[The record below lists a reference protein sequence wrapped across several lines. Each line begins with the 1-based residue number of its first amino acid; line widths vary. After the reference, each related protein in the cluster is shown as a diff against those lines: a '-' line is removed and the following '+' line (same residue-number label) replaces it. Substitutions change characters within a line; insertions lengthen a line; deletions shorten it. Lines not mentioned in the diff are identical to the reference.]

1 MAERLKCEIR
11 VEWCSLLIRSPESR
25 MPKKPTVHSRRK
37 LVHTG
42 VFHVEEMELEFE
54 NGQQRRYQRIV
65 GSPQGA
71 VLVVPLLDAET
82 VLLIREYAAG
92 MDRYELAF
100 PKGHIEQGEDPL
112 TAANREIQEETGYAA
127 ERLEQIASFTIA
139 PGYLGHTTHIVLA
152 SDLYPKRREGDE
164 PEPIEVV
171 PWKLSA
177 LEELLARQDFTEARS
192 VAALYR
198 VRDLL
203 QGV

>member
-1 MAERLKCEIR
+1 
-11 VEWCSLLIRSPESR
+11 
-25 MPKKPTVHSRRK
+25 MPKKPTVRNRRQ

-54 NGQQRRYQRIV
+54 NGQQRTYQRIV
-65 GSPQGA
+65 GSQQGA
-71 VLVVPLLDAET
+71 VLVVPLLDRDT

-127 ERLEQIASFTIA
+127 DRLEQIASFTIA

-152 SDLYPKRREGDE
+152 SDLYEKRLEGDE

-171 PWKLSA
+171 PWKISA
-177 LEELLARQDFTEARS
+177 FDELMSCKDFTEARS
-192 VAALYR
+192 IASLYL

-203 QGV
+203 LKD